1 MKYKEIELTEMLPA
15 NWDGNTRQML
25 VWNDNDTSCHL
36 AYVIGYTDIA
46 VRRNC
51 FLEYDSVWCCS
62 DAAKYGPIFC
72 AETWQH
78 CADIPDE
85 EPEAC
90 DEIEKLKAENNK
102 LKANIKSLKDERI
115 KMADSVS
122 SAVWNELMERAKNIE
137 GPVNTSMAGFGF
149 NDISDIV
156 LNKIIDYKPEK
167 KLRRMTYKEL
177 DEWLEQGKG
186 VVKIADHVS
195 NTITYDCESRN
206 QEVYGGYKICGYDE
220 DTWHYPMIEV

>member
-25 VWNDNDTSCHL
+25 VWNDNDDDWQFAC
-36 AYVIGYTDIA
+36 VIGYTYIPITINGFTDYKQQWI
-46 VRRNC
+46 C
-51 FLEYDSVWCCS
+51 DGT
-62 DAAKYGPIFC
+62 GPW
-72 AETWQH
+72 AH